1 MMTFK
6 FESAEDSYGVLEV
19 NPSEVFSNKNRVKI
33 VDVRTEEEFTGELN
47 HIQGADLIPLD
58 VLGEQI
64 ENLPKDQTIVF
75 VCRSGGRSA
84 RATAFSQQ
92 MGYENVYNMRG
103 GMILWNDL
111 GLETE

>member
-1 MMTFK
+1 MTFK
-6 FESAEDSYGVLEV
+6 FDSAEDSGGILEV
-19 NPSEVFSNKNRVKI
+19 DPSQVFQNKNQVKI
-33 VDVRTEEEFTGELN
+33 IDVRSEEEFTGELN

-58 VLGEQI
+58 TLPEQI
-64 ENLPKDQTIVF
+64 ASISKDQTIVF

-84 RATAFSQQ
+84 RATAIAQHSGF
-92 MGYENVYNMRG
+92 ENVYNMRG